1 MHMFDKNVLA
11 RALKLPKDSRGH
23 VVLKSSLC
31 SLLAMLVLAPEKN
44 MIVVEVMIFSLA
56 MIS

>member
-1 MHMFDKNVLA
+1 MF
-11 RALKLPKDSRGH
+11 RIH

-44 MIVVEVMIFSLA
+44 MIVVEVLIFSLA